1 MILHILKKDL
11 RLLWPFVAG
20 LTALNA
26 VVQWMRYGFSV
37 LGNDAGWVV
46 FGPIATVGWIILV
59 VVLVH
64 QDVIPGTRQ
73 DWLTRPIKRHDL
85 AAAKL
90 IFVVGAL
97 HAPLFVM
104 MAIEVLAAGYSPADA
119 IGAAFKRSVTLFFA
133 LSLPTFAIAAITRN
147 FIEAVIAAI
156 VVAVVEEVV
165 ASLLLAALTDGTCGA
180 TCGSSLNWIAMAVRG
195 AVVGV
200 AALIV
205 IGLQYFKRGATPWAR
220 AVVLLAAVAFAVA
233 GRLSWGPAFAIQ
245 RVVTGAPDEAP
256 LIAISLDRA
265 QQAAA
270 PARQGPERAA
280 ILAARHRLREEGGE
294 SLGALLVSRTAQGV
308 TISLPLRIDGQRAG
322 TVLWADRVEIRLL
335 DASERV
341 VYRGQG
347 DELEI
352 RAGSTAV
359 AQTVFIPAGL
369 FSADAGTELR
379 VELDYW
385 LTSLDQNGAAT
396 LSVSGREVRLRN
408 GERCSARPLRAGGA
422 INLSCLTIHRPPAC
436 YAASVERGSDL
447 LVCAPSYLPDAL
459 WGNLFWRFDVN
470 LPIAG
475 GVRAEDA
482 MASVVTY
489 EPRNHFT
496 VELDIPRLRLAD
508 WIVESPQ

>member
-1 MILHILKKDL
+1 MILHIIKKDL

-26 VVQWMRYGFSV
+26 LVQWMRYGFSV

-46 FGPIATVGWIILV
+46 FGPIATIGWIILV

-73 DWLTRPIKRHDL
+73 DWLTRPIKRYDL

-90 IFVVGAL
+90 LFVVGVL

-119 IGAAFKRSVTLFFA
+119 IGAAFKRSVTLFFV

-147 FIEAVIAAI
+147 LIEAVIAAI
-156 VVAVVEEVV
+156 VVAVVEEIA
-165 ASLLLAALTDGTCGA
+165 ASLLLAALTDDTCGS

-195 AVVGV
+195 GLIVV
-200 AALIV
+200 AALTV
-205 IGLQYFKRGATPWAR
+205 IGLQYFKRGATLWAR
-220 AVVLLAAVAFAVA
+220 AVVLLAAVAFAVV

-265 QQAAA
+265 QQAAPA
-270 PARQGPERAA
+270 PQGPERAA
-280 ILAARHRLREEGGE
+280 ILAARKRLREEGGE
-294 SLGALLVSRTAQGV
+294 PLGALLVSRTAQGV
-308 TISLPLRIDGQRAG
+308 TISLPLRIDGQRAR

-341 VYRGQG
+341 VYRGEG

-352 RAGSTAV
+352 RAGSTGV
-359 AQTVFIPAGL
+359 AQTVFIPASL

-379 VELDYW
+379 AELDYW
-385 LTSLDQNGAAT
+385 LTSLEESGAAT
-396 LSVSGREVRLRN
+396 LSVSGGEVRLRN

-422 INLSCLTIHRPPAC
+422 INLSCLTIHRPPPC
-436 YAASVERGSDL
+436 YAASVELGSNL

-496 VELDIPRLRLAD
+496 VELDIPQLRLAD
-508 WIVESPQ
+508 WIAESPQ